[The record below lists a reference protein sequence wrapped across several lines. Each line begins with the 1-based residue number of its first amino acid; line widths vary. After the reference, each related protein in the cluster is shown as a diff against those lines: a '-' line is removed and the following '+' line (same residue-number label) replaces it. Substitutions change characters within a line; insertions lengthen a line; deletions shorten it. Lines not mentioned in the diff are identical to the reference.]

1 MEAFTIAV
9 GADALDDLRQPLY
22 DTDEV
27 FVLAESAGIE
37 FTATEMVVPH
47 DQRALNVAL
56 WYVACRASLIAECA
70 EYEVP
75 YIVDMIGAE
84 GDAEGDLD
92 EMAGGDGK
100 FLGQFFELY
109 RTLIDL
115 GAVVVEGFEGDV
127 DGDWSEAQ

>member
-70 EYEVP
+70 E
-75 YIVDMIGAE
+75 
-84 GDAEGDLD
+84 
-92 EMAGGDGK
+92 
-100 FLGQFFELY
+100 
-109 RTLIDL
+109 
-115 GAVVVEGFEGDV
+115 
-127 DGDWSEAQ
+127 